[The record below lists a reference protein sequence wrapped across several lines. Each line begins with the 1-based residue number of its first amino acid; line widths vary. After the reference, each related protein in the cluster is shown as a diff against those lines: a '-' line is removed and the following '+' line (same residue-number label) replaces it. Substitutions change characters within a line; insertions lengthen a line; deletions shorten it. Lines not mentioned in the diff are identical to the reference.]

1 MITLKKS
8 LADKKKSF
16 HFRPALGSRE
26 LFLFANGDR
35 RIESTNINRMV
46 FIEENL
52 LLYQF
57 AKVPKQD
64 DQGRIISDRP
74 DLHSHKTVI
83 AKVNGEIIPQT
94 KETQDYL
101 DNEITGESEIQP
113 DGSVIFTS
121 LNEMRDL
128 IVYKLLRTGV
138 CEIQC

>member
-16 HFRPALGSRE
+16 HLRPALGSRE

-35 RIESTNINRMV
+35 RLESTNINRMV

-64 DQGRIISDRP
+64 
-74 DLHSHKTVI
+74 
-83 AKVNGEIIPQT
+83 E
-94 KETQDYL
+94 
-101 DNEITGESEIQP
+101 
-113 DGSVIFTS
+113 
-121 LNEMRDL
+121 
-128 IVYKLLRTGV
+128 
-138 CEIQC
+138 